1 MAVIDGSQAVNE
13 NLISI
18 AKVGASAALRAPVM
32 ARTKIRT
39 EIITGEDLL
48 PLIEMSGI
56 VGEVSTFVYGDHAVA
71 KKAYDA
77 GTPIVELL
85 IGVDAS
91 VSDLGWNCG
100 ACGFDTCAE
109 FNRYSKEHKGPG
121 AFMLGPSCNWKILD
135 HGTATSYAA
144 AAMSALGTENRLQAD
159 YGSFSLLLGH
169 LEGCTIVV
177 GISLGPYGESVWF
190 NRADLKDSFDMAEHM
205 MFMRNTLP
213 QLFLA
218 FVGGGFPMVKHG
230 PNWAQDPKYFVAL
243 GESPEIAA
251 KRQEIGARIGKVIER
266 ERAKSAAKKKG

>member
-1 MAVIDGSQAVNE
+1 MAVIDGTQAVNE
-13 NLISI
+13 NLLAI
-18 AKVGASAALRAPVM
+18 AKVGASAALRAPVT
-32 ARTKIRT
+32 AKTKIRT
-39 EIITGEDLL
+39 EIVTGEDML
-48 PLIEMSGI
+48 PLIEISGI

-91 VSDLGWNCG
+91 VSDLAWNCG

-109 FNRYSKEHKGPG
+109 FNRYSKENKSPG
-121 AFMLGPSCNWKILD
+121 AFMVGPSCNWKILD
-135 HGTATSYAA
+135 HGMAVSYAA
-144 AAMSALGTENRLQAD
+144 AAMSAMGTENRLQAD
-159 YGSFSLLLGH
+159 YGGFSLLLGH
-169 LEGCTIVV
+169 LEGCTMCV

-190 NRADLKDSFDMAEHM
+190 NRADLKDSFDMAEHI
-205 MFMRNTLP
+205 MFMQNTLP

-230 PNWAQDPKYFVAL
+230 PNWAQEPKYLVAM

-251 KRQEIGARIGKVIER
+251 KRQEIGARIGQVIAR
-266 ERAKSAAKKKG
+266 EMAKKAAKKQG